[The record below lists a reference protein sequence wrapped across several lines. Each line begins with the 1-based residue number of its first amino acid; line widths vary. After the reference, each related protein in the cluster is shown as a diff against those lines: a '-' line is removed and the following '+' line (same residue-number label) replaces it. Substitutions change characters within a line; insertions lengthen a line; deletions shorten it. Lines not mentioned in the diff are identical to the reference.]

1 MVQHVR
7 EEYISHPSS
16 MPYSRILEALKS
28 AWHICKTSKL
38 SPNRFVLLFNSIDRK
53 ARASGEDAFI
63 DEITRDIIY
72 LQSKQAA
79 QGTISKLQVEIRTE
93 NKLKSGRLRIECY
106 RDDRL
111 LYRFEQEKDVEYS
124 IDSGEKE
131 GEWTAMDIL
140 PQEDKVGKCILIV
153 DDEPVLC
160 AVLQRMLTKLDYHV
174 VSAHD
179 GLEALKILSNMNIDL
194 VITDLRMP
202 KMDGWALM
210 QFVKKNMPQVPVILI
225 TGYHSIHTQTKAT
238 ESSADGYISKP
249 FSMGQIKTILESVLA
264 ERENVNAS
272 ITYLSN

>member
-1 MVQHVR
+1 M
-7 EEYISHPSS
+7 SHPASI
-16 MPYSRILEALKS
+16 PYSRILEALKS
-28 AWHICKTSKL
+28 AWQICRTSKL
-38 SPNRFVLLFNSIDRK
+38 SPNRFVLLFNPVDRN
-53 ARASGEDAFI
+53 ARASGEDSFI

-72 LQSKQAA
+72 IQNKQLPKDAVSK
-79 QGTISKLQVEIRTE
+79 IQVEIRTE
-93 NKLKSGRLRIECY
+93 NKLKPGRMRIECF
-106 RDDRL
+106 RDKRL

-124 IDSGEKE
+124 VDSSGDE
-131 GEWTAMDIL
+131 GEWTAVDIL

-160 AVLQRMLTKLDYHV
+160 AVLQRMLTRLDYHV

-179 GLEALKILSNMNIDL
+179 GLEALKILSNMSIDL

-210 QFVKKNMPQVPVILI
+210 QFVKKNVPHVPVILI
-225 TGYHSIHTQTKAT
+225 TGYHSIHTQNKAS

-249 FSMGQIKTILESVLA
+249 FSMAQIKAILDSVLA
-264 ERENVNAS
+264 EREDVNTS